1 MDALSQ
7 NMIRLRNFH
16 WRSKQYLHVVGVG
29 DVIQNDNNH
38 AAIQLSSSGN
48 ITLTMV
54 KY

>member
-7 NMIRLRNFH
+7 KMIRLCNFH
-16 WRSKQYLHVVGVG
+16 WCSKQYLHVVGVE